1 MRFNIHINNKFYKVI
16 DLGNKTKYNPK
27 EITDMIQRDKD
38 NGLLK
43 DFNVDERFAIHI
55 EKVD

>member
-1 MRFNIHINNKFYKVI
+1 MKFNIYINKKFYKVI

-43 DFNVDERFAIHI
+43 DFDVEQNMGIHI
-55 EKVD
+55 ERVD